1 MKIKSNIRAGTTT
14 TTPTNGITIGGAFGV
29 PVQL

>member
-14 TTPTNGITIGGAFGV
+14 TTTTNGITIGGVFGR
-29 PVQL
+29 PLES